1 MRFRS
6 SLQRSLDFSP
16 IWLLLIWTKVQATF
30 LHAAPDFT
38 RDVRPLLEA
47 HCFDCHG
54 DEKKPKGGVNL
65 ERFGSDAA
73 VLADREVWASVFA
86 KVESHQMPPPK
97 RDAQPTDA
105 VRAKL
110 LAWIAD
116 IAARPDPRLGA
127 RDPGRA
133 VLRRL
138 TRLEYN
144 NTVRDLFG
152 LKLDIF
158 VFPERLPVVGDY
170 FQPGAGRMPE
180 RVEAPVRE
188 YGMKYAVL
196 LPDAGLPGENRAEHG
211 FHNRGEA
218 MNLSPL
224 LLEKYVALAR
234 AIVESPKLP
243 QQSAVFRALIADPAV
258 VPKAEAVAAVAP
270 DAAESGDFQAARE
283 FAPNLD
289 LPLQATTGGAVTV
302 TYQFRFNV
310 DAAAQEGTGGVWDAT
325 ARDRVVKGGTPVRVR
340 FGLDGRKTLRL
351 TPREDLWVAG
361 FSTAEETSGESLFT
375 NQAKG
380 AKTLRF
386 ALAVEGG
393 SPGEGVQDLAL
404 CALSREKERGPVA
417 MTVKF
422 SGGGTHTLS
431 AELPEGAGKGN
442 TFFAF
447 RAPEGEHIT
456 ELHIDGSKFSGS
468 YVLLDDLGFITATPR
483 SAPAQAAA
491 LKMSAR
497 EKHGIARERLGG
509 FLARAFRHP
518 VDDRTVARYAGLFD
532 DASKAGAPFPAAMR
546 EALAAALASPEFL
559 YLAEPVTGRA
569 AVRALDDSELANRLA
584 YFLWSAPPD
593 DALRAAAA
601 AGRLRDPA
609 GLASETR
616 RMLGDPRVRELAESF
631 AVQWLRLDQLYT
643 AKPDPQLF
651 RGFYYG
657 QQGKRTLHG
666 PMLVEAL
673 LLFET
678 VLVEDRSVLDFV
690 NADYTW
696 LNRQLAKLYG
706 LETACAAPLAK
717 LPPASADELKNL
729 RANSA
734 WVRAPLPD
742 RTRGGFVTMAGPLTV
757 TSLPFRTSP
766 VKRGAWLLET
776 VFNRPPQ
783 EPKVAFVLKD
793 AEKTSTTALSVRQKF
808 EQHRDQPAC
817 FSCHI
822 RLDPPGFALEAF
834 DPIGARRT
842 RDGRQPVDAR
852 AEWNGRAFDGP
863 AGFKAALMEK
873 PEEFVRGFIE
883 HLLSYALGRKLEI
896 YDLPAVQEIQSAAAK
911 DGYRFSA
918 IIRGIVESYPFRN
931 VREK

>member
-1 MRFRS
+1 MSRRVLAFLCAVAS
-6 SLQRSLDFSP
+6 
-16 IWLLLIWTKVQATF
+16 VQ
-30 LHAAPDFT
+30 AAPDFA
-38 RDVRPLLEA
+38 RDVRPLLEV
-47 HCFDCHG
+47 HCYDCHG

-65 ERFGSDAA
+65 ERFGDDAA
-73 VLADREVWASVFA
+73 VLADREVWASVFN
-86 KVESHQMPPPK
+86 KLESHQMPPPK
-97 RDAQPTDA
+97 RDTQPTVA
-105 VRAKL
+105 ERAKL

-116 IAARPDPRLGA
+116 VAVRPDPELGA

-152 LKLDIF
+152 LKLDVF
-158 VFPERLPVVGDY
+158 VFPERLPVVSDY
-170 FQPGAGRMPE
+170 FQPAADQMPE
-180 RVEAPVRE
+180 RVEVPVRE

-196 LPDAGLPGENRAEHG
+196 LPDGGLPGGNRAEHG
-211 FHNRGEA
+211 FANRGEA

-224 LLEKYVALAR
+224 LLEKYVALGR
-234 AIVESPKLP
+234 AVVESPKLP
-243 QQSAVFRALIADPAV
+243 LQSASFRALIADPAV

-270 DAAESGDFQAARE
+270 EPEGFTAARE

-289 LPLQATTGGAVTV
+289 LPLRATTGGAVTV

-310 DAAAQEGTGGVWDAT
+310 DAAAQEGIGGVWDAN
-325 ARDRVVKGGTPVRVR
+325 ARDITIKGGTPVWVR
-340 FGLDGRKTLRL
+340 FGPDRRKTLRL
-351 TPREDLWVAG
+351 TPRDDLWIAG
-361 FSTAEETSGESLFT
+361 FSTVEETSGESLFT
-375 NQAKG
+375 NAVIG

-386 ALAVEGG
+386 TLAVEGG
-393 SPGEGVQDLAL
+393 SPGEAVQDLAL

-447 RAPEGEHIT
+447 RAPEGERIT
-456 ELHIDGSKFSGS
+456 ELLVDGSKFSGN

-483 SAPAQAAA
+483 GAATA
-491 LKMSAR
+491 GAVVSLKMSAR
-497 EKHGIARERLGG
+497 DKHDIARERLGG
-509 FLARAFRHP
+509 WLARAFRHP

-532 DASKAGAPFPAAMR
+532 DAIKAGAPFSAAMK
-546 EALAAALASPEFL
+546 EAVAAALASPEFL
-559 YLAEPVTGRA
+559 YLAEPVSGRA
-569 AVRALDDSELANRLA
+569 AVRALDDNELANRLA

-601 AGRLRDPA
+601 ARRLHEPA
-609 GLASETR
+609 ALDAEMR
-616 RMLGDPRVRELAESF
+616 RMLRDPRVRELAESF

-666 PMLVEAL
+666 PMLTEAL

-734 WVRAPLPD
+734 WVRVPLPD
-742 RTRGGFVTMAGPLTV
+742 RTRGGFATMAGPLTV

-783 EPKVAFVLKD
+783 EPKIAFVLKD
-793 AEKTSTTALSVRQKF
+793 AEKASPTAQSVRQKF
-808 EQHRDQPAC
+808 EQHRNQPAC

-842 RDGRQPVDAR
+842 RDGQQPVDAH

-896 YDLPAVQEIQSAAAK
+896 YDLPAVQEIQRAAAK

-918 IIRGIVESYPFRN
+918 IIGGIVASYPFRN

>member
-1 MRFRS
+1 
-6 SLQRSLDFSP
+6 
-16 IWLLLIWTKVQATF
+16 
-30 LHAAPDFT
+30 
-38 RDVRPLLEA
+38 
-47 HCFDCHG
+47 
-54 DEKKPKGGVNL
+54 
-65 ERFGSDAA
+65 
-73 VLADREVWASVFA
+73 
-86 KVESHQMPPPK
+86 MPPPK
-97 RDAQPTDA
+97 RDSQPTA
-105 VRAKL
+105 AERAKL
-110 LAWIAD
+110 LAWIAG
-116 IAARPDPRLGA
+116 IAARPDPQLGA

-180 RVEAPVRE
+180 RLEAPVRE

-196 LPDAGLPGENRAEHG
+196 LPDAGLPGGNRAEHG
-211 FHNRGEA
+211 FANRGEA

-224 LLEKYVALAR
+224 LLEKYVALGR
-234 AIVESPKLP
+234 AIAGSPKLP
-243 QQSAVFRALIADPAV
+243 QQSAGFRALIADPAE
-258 VPKAEAVAAVAP
+258 VPRAKTVAAIAP
-270 DAAESGDFQAARE
+270 DVAGPRDFRAVRE

-325 ARDRVVKGGTPVRVR
+325 ARDLKIKGGTPVRVR
-340 FGLDGRKTLRL
+340 FGSDGGKILRL

-361 FSTAEETSGESLFT
+361 FSTVEETSGESLFT
-375 NQAKG
+375 NGVKG
-380 AKTLRF
+380 AKTLHF
-386 ALAVEGG
+386 TLAVEGG
-393 SPGEGVQDLAL
+393 LPGEGVQDLAL

-422 SGGGTHTLS
+422 SGGGEHTLS

-447 RAPEGEHIT
+447 RAPAGERIT
-456 ELHIDGSKFSGS
+456 ELHVDGSKFSGN
-468 YVLLDDLGFITATPR
+468 YVLLDDLGFITATPGV
-483 SAPAQAAA
+483 APQQAAT

-497 EKHGIARERLGG
+497 EKRDVARERLGG
-509 FLARAFRHP
+509 FLTRAFRRA
-518 VDDRTVARYAGLFD
+518 VDERTVSRYTGLFD
-532 DASKAGAPFPAAMR
+532 DAIKAGAPFSIAMK
-546 EALAAALASPEFL
+546 EAIAAALASPDFL

-569 AVRALDDSELANRLA
+569 AVRALDDNEFANRLA

-593 DALRAAAA
+593 EALRAATA

-609 GLASETR
+609 GRATEMR

-678 VLVEDRSVLDFV
+678 VLTEDRSVLDFV

-696 LNRQLAKLYG
+696 LNRQMAKLYG

-742 RTRGGFVTMAGPLTV
+742 RTRGGFITMAGPLTV

-783 EPKVAFVLKD
+783 EPKIAFVLKD
-793 AEKTSTTALSVRQKF
+793 AEKTSTTAQSVRQKF

-842 RDGRQPVDAR
+842 RDGQQPVDAR

-896 YDLPAVQEIQSAAAK
+896 FDLPTVQEIQSAAAK

-918 IIRGIVESYPFRN
+918 IIRGIVESHPFRN
-931 VREK
+931 VRER

>member
-1 MRFRS
+1 M
-6 SLQRSLDFSP
+6 DFSP
-16 IWLLLIWTKVQATF
+16 KWLLLLFVWTKVQATF
-30 LHAAPDFT
+30 LHAAPDFS
-38 RDVRPLLEA
+38 REVLPLLEK

-65 ERFGSDAA
+65 ERFGNDAA
-73 VLADREVWASVFA
+73 AMADRRVWASVFS

-97 RDAQPTDA
+97 RDAQPTETE
-105 VRAKL
+105 RAKL

-116 IAARPDPRLGA
+116 LAVRPDPKLGA

-152 LKLDIF
+152 LKVDVF
-158 VFPERLPVVGDY
+158 VFPERLPVVSDY
-170 FQPGAGRMPE
+170 FQPAAGRMPE
-180 RVEAPVRE
+180 RVEVPVRE

-196 LPDAGLPGENRAEHG
+196 LPDAGLPGGNRAEHG
-211 FHNRGEA
+211 FANRGEA

-224 LLEKYVALAR
+224 LLEKYVALSR

-243 QQSAVFRALIADPAV
+243 QQSASFRALIADPAV
-258 VPKAEAVAAVAP
+258 VPKAETVVAVGPGAEGFAAV
-270 DAAESGDFQAARE
+270 RE

-310 DAAAQEGTGGVWDAT
+310 DAAAQEGIGGVWDAN
-325 ARDRVVKGGTPVRVR
+325 ARDLTVKGGTPVRVR
-340 FGLDGRKTLRL
+340 FGADRHKTLRL

-361 FSTAEETSGESLFT
+361 FSTVEETSGESLFT
-375 NQAKG
+375 NAVKG

-386 ALAVEGG
+386 TLAVEGG
-393 SPGEGVQDLAL
+393 LPGEAVQDLAL

-417 MTVKF
+417 ITVKF
-422 SGGGTHTLS
+422 SGGGAHTLS
-431 AELPEGAGKGN
+431 ADLPEGAGKGN

-447 RAPEGEHIT
+447 RAPEGRHIT
-456 ELHIDGSKFSGS
+456 ELVVDGSKFSGN
-468 YVLLDDLGFITATPR
+468 YVLLDDLGFITATP
-483 SAPAQAAA
+483 QAAPVA
-491 LKMSAR
+491 ATLKMSAR
-497 EKHGIARERLGG
+497 EKQDIARERLGG
-509 FLARAFRHP
+509 WLARAFRHP
-518 VDDRTVARYAGLFD
+518 VDERTVARYAGLFD
-532 DASKAGAPFPAAMR
+532 DAIKSGATFPAAMK
-546 EALAAALASPEFL
+546 EAVAAALASPEFL
-559 YLAEPVTGRA
+559 YLAEPVNGRA
-569 AVRALDDSELANRLA
+569 AVRALEDHELANRLA

-593 DALRAAAA
+593 DTLRAA
-601 AGRLRDPA
+601 RLHEPA
-609 GLASETR
+609 VLDEELR
-616 RMLGDPRVRELAESF
+616 RTLRDPRVRELAESF

-666 PMLVEAL
+666 PMLTEAL

-717 LPPASADELKNL
+717 LPPASADELKNM

-734 WVRAPLPD
+734 WVRAPLSD
-742 RTRGGFVTMAGPLTV
+742 RTRGGFATMAGPLTV

-783 EPKVAFVLKD
+783 EPKIAFVLKD
-793 AEKTSTTALSVRQKF
+793 AEKASTTAQSVRQKF

-842 RDGRQPVDAR
+842 RDGQQPVDAR

-863 AGFKAALMEK
+863 AGFKAALIEK

-883 HLLSYALGRKLEI
+883 HLLSYALGRRLEI
-896 YDLPAVQEIQSAAAK
+896 YDMPAVQEIQSAAAK
-911 DGYRFSA
+911 DGYKFKT
-918 IIRGIVESYPFRN
+918 IVRGIVQSYPFRH

>member
-1 MRFRS
+1 VSRRVLAF
-6 SLQRSLDFSP
+6 LCAA
-16 IWLLLIWTKVQATF
+16 ATA
-30 LHAAPDFT
+30 HAAPDFT
-38 RDVRPLLEA
+38 REVLPLLEK

-65 ERFGSDAA
+65 ERFGTDAA
-73 VLADREVWASVFA
+73 VMADREVRASVFS

-105 VRAKL
+105 ERAKV

-116 IAARPDPRLGA
+116 LAARPDPKLGA

-152 LKLDIF
+152 LKLDVF
-158 VFPERLPVVGDY
+158 VFPERLRVVGDY

-180 RVEAPVRE
+180 RVDVPVRE

-196 LPDAGLPGENRAEHG
+196 LPDAGLPGGNRAEHG

-224 LLEKYVALAR
+224 LLEKYVALGR
-234 AIVESPKLP
+234 AIVESPKLA
-243 QQSAVFRALIADPAV
+243 QQSAAFRALIADPAV
-258 VPKAEAVAAVAP
+258 AAKAEPVAAIAP
-270 DAAESGDFQAARE
+270 DAAEAGDFKAARE

-340 FGLDGRKTLRL
+340 FGLDGRKALLL
-351 TPREDLWVAG
+351 TPRDDLWVAG

-380 AKTLRF
+380 AKTIRL

-393 SPGEGVQDLAL
+393 LPGEGVQDLAL

-447 RAPEGEHIT
+447 RAPAGEHIT
-456 ELHIDGSKFSGS
+456 ELQIDGSKFSGN
-468 YVLLDDLGFITATPR
+468 YVLLDDLGFITATPNA
-483 SAPAQAAA
+483 APPPVAA

-497 EKHGIARERLGG
+497 EKHDVARERLGG
-509 FLARAFRHP
+509 FLARAFRRP
-518 VDDRTVARYAGLFD
+518 VDERTVARYAGLYD
-532 DASKAGAPFPAAMR
+532 DAIKAGAPFSTAMR
-546 EALAAALASPEFL
+546 EALAAALASPDFL

-569 AVRALDDSELANRLA
+569 AVRALDDNELANRLA

-593 DALRAAAA
+593 DALRAA
-601 AGRLRDPA
+601 RLREPA
-609 GLASETR
+609 VLAAETR
-616 RMLGDPRVRELAESF
+616 RMLRDPRVRELAESF

-673 LLFET
+673 LPFDT

-690 NADYTW
+690 NADYIW

-734 WVRAPLPD
+734 WVRVPLPD

-783 EPKVAFVLKD
+783 EPKIAFVLKD
-793 AEKTSTTALSVRQKF
+793 AEKTSATAQSVRQKF
-808 EQHRDQPAC
+808 EQHRSEPAC

-842 RDGRQPVDAR
+842 RDGQQAVDAH

-873 PEEFVRGFIE
+873 PEEFVRGFIQ

-896 YDLPAVQEIQSAAAK
+896 YDQPTVQEIQTAAAK
-911 DGYRFSA
+911 DGYRFSE

>member
-1 MRFRS
+1 MSRRVVAF
-6 SLQRSLDFSP
+6 LCAA
-16 IWLLLIWTKVQATF
+16 ATA
-30 LHAAPDFT
+30 HAAPDFT
-38 RDVRPLLEA
+38 REVLPLLEA

-54 DEKKPKGGVNL
+54 DEAKPKGGVNL
-65 ERFGSDAA
+65 ERFGSEAA
-73 VLADREVWASVFA
+73 VMADRDIWASVFS

-97 RDAQPTDA
+97 RDSQPVDTE
-105 VRAKL
+105 RAKL

-116 IAARPDPRLGA
+116 IAARPDPKLGA

-152 LKLDIF
+152 LKLDVF
-158 VFPERLPVVGDY
+158 VFPERLPVVSDY

-180 RVEAPVRE
+180 RVDVPVRE

-196 LPDAGLPGENRAEHG
+196 LPDAGLPGGNRAEHG

-224 LLEKYVALAR
+224 LLEKYVALGR
-234 AIVESPKLP
+234 AIVGSPKLP

-258 VPKAEAVAAVAP
+258 VPKAEAVAANAP
-270 DAAESGDFQAARE
+270 DGVETNDFKAARE

-310 DAAAQEGTGGVWDAT
+310 DAAAQEGTGGVWDAS
-325 ARDRVVKGGTPVRVR
+325 ARDQVVKGGTPVRVR
-340 FGLDGRKTLRL
+340 FGPDGRKTLRI
-351 TPREDLWVAG
+351 TPREDLWIAG

-380 AKTLRF
+380 AKTLHF

-393 SPGEGVQDLAL
+393 MPGEGVQDLAL

-417 MTVKF
+417 MTVRF

-456 ELHIDGSKFSGS
+456 EVQVDGSKFSGN

-483 SAPAQAAA
+483 AAAAETAA

-497 EKHGIARERLGG
+497 EKHDIARERLGG

-518 VDDRTVARYAGLFD
+518 VDDRTVSRYAGLFD
-532 DASKAGAPFPAAMR
+532 DAVKGGATFPAAMR
-546 EALAAALASPEFL
+546 EALGAALASPEFL
-559 YLAEPVTGRA
+559 YLAEPVSGRA
-569 AVRALDDSELANRLA
+569 AVRALDDGELANRLA

-616 RMLGDPRVRELAESF
+616 RMLRDPRVRELAESF

-666 PMLVEAL
+666 PMLTEAL

-678 VLVEDRSVLDFV
+678 VLVEDRSVLDFL

-706 LETACAAPLAK
+706 LEAACAAPLAT
-717 LPPASADELKNL
+717 LPPASADELRNL

-742 RTRGGFVTMAGPLTV
+742 RTRGGFITMAGPLTV

-793 AEKTSTTALSVRQKF
+793 AEKTSPTAQSVRQKF

-896 YDLPAVQEIQSAAAK
+896 YDMPTVLEIQGAAGK
-911 DGYRFSA
+911 DGYRFGA
-918 IIRGIVESYPFRN
+918 IIAGIVASYPFRN